1 MCQHLEDVPNSMNQ
15 HFPNDQHMMLQWVTS
30 PFKLQDRPMNFN
42 LKECESSLVRL
53 QIPLPNESTIGGS
66 SKKISTNYLKK
77 VLKHSSLFQ
86 RHICVR
92 PDFLHTVQP
101 KHIAID

>member
-42 LKECESSLVRL
+42 LTECEKLTGKASDSTSKR
-53 QIPLPNESTIGGS
+53 IFKKLPFI
-66 SKKISTNYLKK
+66 
-77 VLKHSSLFQ
+77 
-86 RHICVR
+86 
-92 PDFLHTVQP
+92 
-101 KHIAID
+101 